1 MRFID
6 LTNKQ
11 YGRFFVLK
19 KSEKIAKAHD
29 KYWVC
34 KCSCGTIKDVLGGA
48 LKNGTTKSCGCL
60 RRDFGTWNRGLKGE
74 ISHVYRG
81 YKGIPRQFYTELK
94 SNANRRKIEF
104 NLTIEYL
111 WNLLEKQNF
120 KCKISGVFIRMPEK
134 YEASFANL
142 ASLDR
147 IDSSKG
153 YIEGNVQWVDRRINF
168 MKHRMSDNEFIEVC
182 EEVVKY
188 QKEIKD
194 QLNA

>member
-1 MRFID
+1 VRFID

-34 KCSCGTIKDVLGGA
+34 KCSCGTIKDILGGA

-74 ISHVYRG
+74 KSHVYRG

-168 MKHRMSDNEFIEVC
+168 MKQRMSDNEFIEVC

>member
-1 MRFID
+1 MKLID
-6 LTNKQ
+6 LTGNR
-11 YGRFFVLK
+11 YGRFVVLK
-19 KSEKIAKAHD
+19 RSEKATKSHD
-29 KYWVC
+29 VHWVC
-34 KCSCGTIKDVLGGA
+34 KCSCGTIKDILSGT

-74 ISHVYRG
+74 KSHVYRG

-94 SNANRRKIEF
+94 SNARRRKLEF
-104 NLTIEYL
+104 NLSIDYI

-120 KCKISGVFIRMPEK
+120 KCKISGISIEIPSIYRL
-134 YEASFANL
+134 NL
-142 ASLDR
+142 TNTASLDR

-168 MKHRMSDNEFIEVC
+168 MKQRMSDNEFIEVC

>member
-1 MRFID
+1 VRFID

-74 ISHVYRG
+74 KSHVYRG

>member
-34 KCSCGTIKDVLGGA
+34 KCSCGTIKDILGGA

-74 ISHVYRG
+74 KSHVYRG

-168 MKHRMSDNEFIEVC
+168 MKQRMSDNEFIEVC

>member
-6 LTNKQ
+6 LTGNR
-11 YGRFFVLK
+11 YGRFVVLK
-19 KSEKIAKAHD
+19 RSEKATKSHD
-29 KYWVC
+29 LNWVC
-34 KCSCGTIKDVLGGA
+34 KCSCGTIKDILGGA
-48 LKNGTTKSCGCL
+48 LRNGTTKSCGCL
-60 RRDFGTWNRGLKGE
+60 RRDFGTWNKGLKGE
-74 ISHVYRG
+74 DSHVYRG
-81 YKGIPRQFYTELK
+81 YKGIPRQFYTDLK

-153 YIEGNVQWVDRRINF
+153 YIDGNVQWVDRRINF
-168 MKHRMSDNEFIEVC
+168 MKQRMSDNEFIEVC

-188 QKEIKD
+188 QKEKKD
-194 QLNA
+194 QSNA

>member
-48 LKNGTTKSCGCL
+48 LRGGVSKSCGCL
-60 RRDFGTWNRGLKGE
+60 RKDFGTWNKGLKGE
-74 ISHVYRG
+74 KCHVYKG
-81 YKGIPRQFYTELK
+81 YKGLPLQVFNEIKYK
-94 SNANRRKIEF
+94 ASKRKIEF
-104 NLTIEYL
+104 NLTIEYV

-120 KCKISGVFIRMPEK
+120 KCKISGVFIRIPEK

-168 MKHRMSDNEFIEVC
+168 MKQRMSDDEFIEVC

-188 QKEIKD
+188 QKEKKD
-194 QLNA
+194 QSNA

>member
-74 ISHVYRG
+74 KSHVYRG